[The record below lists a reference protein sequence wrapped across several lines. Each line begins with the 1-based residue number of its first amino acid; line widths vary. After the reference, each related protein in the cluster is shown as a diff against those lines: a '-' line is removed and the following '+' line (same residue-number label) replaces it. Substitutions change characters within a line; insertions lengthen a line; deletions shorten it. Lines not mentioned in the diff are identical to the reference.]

1 VHQYAPLSFTQVD
14 HPLWKEETMSST
26 DDCNNAANNSV
37 FELYE
42 ILKSISTEMTTSTLL
57 KNYFS
62 ESRSN
67 FQAQLTSVIVA
78 VCPASS
84 RYDLK
89 LVDSTK

>member
-1 VHQYAPLSFTQVD
+1 
-14 HPLWKEETMSST
+14 MSSA

-62 ESRSN
+62 KSRSK
-67 FQAQLTSVIVA
+67 FQELLTSVVVA
-78 VCPASS
+78 VCPECST
-84 RYDLK
+84 YVLK